1 MQHTE
6 SANVTMVIKLTRQS
20 NNIARR
26 LHVRAPALEC
36 IALSGNEIIEAYHM
50 NVHCVHGHL
59 CWIFNA
65 PLIRLAGDP
74 IRPRCDPALEQDT
87 DKEARKRHVDHVVL
101 NLIIRAVLVNKHS
114 GNIFSTWLYLFS
126 RRALVKTVGD
136 TVIGGTLN
144 TTGMLVVRAAAVGAD
159 TVLALRPRPTWMNR
173 KQMPT

>member
-6 SANVTMVIKLTRQS
+6 SANVTMVIKLTQQS

-74 IRPRCDPALEQDT
+74 IRPRYDPALEQDT
-87 DKEARKRHVDHVVL
+87 DQEARKRHVDHVVP

-114 GNIFSTWLYLFS
+114 GNIFSTWLSVFP
-126 RRALVKTVGD
+126 
-136 TVIGGTLN
+136 
-144 TTGMLVVRAAAVGAD
+144 TGPCEDLS
-159 TVLALRPRPTWMNR
+159 
-173 KQMPT
+173 